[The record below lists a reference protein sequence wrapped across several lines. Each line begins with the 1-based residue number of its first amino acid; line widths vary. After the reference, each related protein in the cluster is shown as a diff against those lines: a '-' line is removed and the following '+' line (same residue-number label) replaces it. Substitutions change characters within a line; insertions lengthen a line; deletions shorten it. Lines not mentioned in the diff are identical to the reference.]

1 VFGKS
6 LIPWQRKKTMTMQS
20 EIFASTTSRRRRFTA
35 GWVGA
40 RVEELK
46 VGKIIFGGAGVLTVD
61 WEDSLKF
68 YFILNLT

>member
-6 LIPWQRKKTMTMQS
+6 LIPWQRKKTMTMES
-20 EIFASTTSRRRRFTA
+20 EIFARTTSRRRRFTA

-46 VGKIIFGGAGVLTVD
+46 VGKIIFFLALVYLPLIGRISLNSIIFLT
-61 WEDSLKF
+61 
-68 YFILNLT
+68 